1 MHSQRSSSD
10 DFTEEERI
18 ILASLRKKTGRTCVN
33 CKWLVKKGQHRGCY
47 PEGKYRKFLS
57 KSEFESGCDGYA
69 SSDE

>member
-1 MHSQRSSSD
+1 MHSQRHTSD

-33 CKWLVKKGQHRGCY
+33 CRWLVNKGQHRGCY

-57 KSEFESGCDGYA
+57 KSEFESGCDEYSPEDG
-69 SSDE
+69 